1 MFRIVVLLLQASS
14 PSAQAETLPEAL
26 AAAVQANPHIES
38 ARARLHA
45 IEEGI
50 AQATAGYLPRVSA
63 TADAGYR
70 SDARA
75 WPPTAAGQS
84 PGSGYAL
91 TLSQPLFD
99 GGRTSSAV
107 QVTQANVRAER
118 ENVQIALQ
126 QVLLAATT
134 AYMDVVQNRRLRHL
148 NEDNA
153 ALLAQVAVATRRRAE
168 VREATSAD
176 LAQADAAVAGARAQ
190 VALAKANLV
199 MSEAAFVESVQ
210 HPPGVLSRPPAL
222 VDRLPA
228 GLDEALQHAHAV
240 SPAVVL
246 AVERAAAARH
256 AIDQANAQLLPS
268 IHLQASYQRRS
279 EPQPGVDDMDGLVAK
294 VVVTVPIYSG
304 GAGQAEV
311 RAARHTH
318 RALAWQA
325 ADVRAQVHSAVV
337 QAWARLQAT
346 RAASSAIAV
355 QVTAS
360 RQALAGI
367 RAEQA
372 VGQRSVLDLI
382 TTQQAL
388 LASRTSH
395 EQNQRNLVVGCYSLL
410 SAIGRLGPNGSDN
423 PKAAVTPVRDFGM
436 RPSPWT
442 TSVKSGPK

>member
-1 MFRIVVLLLQASS
+1 MNVFILSFMSCSLLWPIVGRAELYTYAAGTAVRVALLLAGFHVAEGTGTGPKATTTVAYTQPTKPGGAADS
-14 PSAQAETLPEAL
+14 PKLLGAEWLT
-26 AAAVQANPHIES
+26 
-38 ARARLHA
+38 RWR
-45 IEEGI
+45 
-50 AQATAGYLPRVSA
+50 
-63 TADAGYR
+63 R
-70 SDARA
+70 SD
-75 WPPTAAGQS
+75 S
-84 PGSGYAL
+84 KY
-91 TLSQPLFD
+91 
-99 GGRTSSAV
+99 
-107 QVTQANVRAER
+107 
-118 ENVQIALQ
+118 
-126 QVLLAATT
+126 
-134 AYMDVVQNRRLRHL
+134 
-148 NEDNA
+148 
-153 ALLAQVAVATRRRAE
+153 
-168 VREATSAD
+168 
-176 LAQADAAVAGARAQ
+176 
-190 VALAKANLV
+190 
-199 MSEAAFVESVQ
+199 
-210 HPPGVLSRPPAL
+210 
-222 VDRLPA
+222 PA
-228 GLDEALQHAHAV
+228 GLDEALRHAHAV

-360 RQALAGI
+360 RKALAGI

-372 VGQRSVLDLI
+372 VGQRSLLDLI